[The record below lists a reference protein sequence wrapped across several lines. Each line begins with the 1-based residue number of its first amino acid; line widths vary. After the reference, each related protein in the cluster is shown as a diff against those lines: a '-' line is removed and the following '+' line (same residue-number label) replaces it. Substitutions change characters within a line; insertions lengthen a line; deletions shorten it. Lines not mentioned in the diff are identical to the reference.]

1 MRIGTCLQIG
11 LQQSTEY
18 LYLTDTNWRE
28 QLESIDPILRIP
40 ESVCEDIETWRYIG
54 VDQDPNSIAHL
65 CQMHGAKGRW
75 ITAQVGS
82 ESGALI
88 EINSHLWGD
97 DKFQGLHATV
107 LSLEHIINGFGLNP
121 LDVLAMDIEGMEFG
135 VLRDYSWIVKPRF
148 ITVEIHS
155 YESIQSDVQSI
166 IEDVGYSLLSLTPTN
181 IGNRYPTIEA
191 KYIL

>member
-1 MRIGTCLQIG
+1 
-11 LQQSTEY
+11 
-18 LYLTDTNWRE
+18 
-28 QLESIDPILRIP
+28 
-40 ESVCEDIETWRYIG
+40 
-54 VDQDPNSIAHL
+54 
-65 CQMHGAKGRW
+65 
-75 ITAQVGS
+75 
-82 ESGALI
+82 
-88 EINSHLWGD
+88 
-97 DKFQGLHATV
+97 
-107 LSLEHIINGFGLNP
+107 
-121 LDVLAMDIEGMEFG
+121 MEFG